1 MCLLGRTPRTK
12 NKGKDKSGVE
22 HLERIKHGS
31 GIKDRDDKSSGI
43 EILMTESFTKFK
55 PNDPFKL
62 ANKQREENEID
73 PIPPVI
79 HYPGPM
85 LHGECV
91 KIVND

>member
-1 MCLLGRTPRTK
+1 
-12 NKGKDKSGVE
+12 
-22 HLERIKHGS
+22 
-31 GIKDRDDKSSGI
+31 
-43 EILMTESFTKFK
+43 MTEAFAKIK
-55 PNDPFKL
+55 PNDPLKL
-62 ANKQREENEID
+62 DKKKQREENEID